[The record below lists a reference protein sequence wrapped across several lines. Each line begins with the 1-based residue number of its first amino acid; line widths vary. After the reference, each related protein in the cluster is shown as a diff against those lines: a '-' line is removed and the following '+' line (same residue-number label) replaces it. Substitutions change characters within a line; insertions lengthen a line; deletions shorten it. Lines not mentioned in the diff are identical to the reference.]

1 MHVSKQSFKFGSSVA
16 DSGYQRTSG
25 NSQAMEHIPVGEW

>member
-1 MHVSKQSFKFGSSVA
+1 MHVNEQGFKFVSPVA
-16 DSGYQRTSG
+16 DSGYQRISG